1 MSPALCATRPAPS
14 GRVAHRPSARAVQR
28 ERGVR
33 VREIMSAPPITVDR
47 TDTLAF
53 AEELMNVERI
63 RHLPVV
69 DGDVLVG
76 LITHR
81 DVLAASISTLSAP
94 SEEDDLELKRR
105 VQVGTIMHGIV
116 ETTVPEAPLDKA
128 ADALLAHQIG
138 CLPVIDERHHLL
150 GIVTS
155 TDFVRLAREL
165 VAGGSKAPSAHP
177 PRARARRARGA

>member
-1 MSPALCATRPAPS
+1 MQ
-14 GRVAHRPSARAVQR
+14 RAG
-28 ERGVR
+28 GVR
-33 VREIMSAPPITVDR
+33 VREIMSTPPVTLER
-47 TDTLAF
+47 SDTLAF

-94 SEEDDLELKRR
+94 SEEDDLELKRK

-116 ETTVPEAPLDKA
+116 ETTTADAPADKA

-138 CLPVIDERHHLL
+138 CLPVIDERHHLI

-155 TDFVRLAREL
+155 TDFVRMARDLLAGTRAL
-165 VAGGSKAPSAHP
+165 G
-177 PRARARRARGA
+177 ARAAHHPRRARGA